1 MIFNEICFIKD
12 SNKYIIV
19 KLLFFIYLLLYCF
32 SIYVCIMI
40 PKKATLKK
48 ITPSF
53 GSSLLVKKHKE
64 FLKLEKPYWHFHPE
78 IELVYVNKGKGKR
91 HIGNHISYFN
101 NSQLVLI
108 GANLPHI
115 GYMDRLT
122 TNGSETL
129 IQFKPE
135 FLGEQFF
142 KIPEMASVNNLFER
156 AKNGIRF
163 NIEIKNRIGAQIEE
177 LIELEGA
184 NRIIGFLEIL
194 KELAIT
200 KDYTLLN
207 ADGFAF
213 ETIAQDSDKIEMV
226 YNYIHEHYQEHIAL
240 DEISDVV
247 SMTVP
252 AFCRYFK
259 KATGK
264 TFTKLVNE
272 YRVVHATKLLTESKI
287 SIADVSFECGFN
299 NFSHFNK
306 LFKEFTGKSAS
317 KYRNEVKSLVH

>member
-1 MIFNEICFIKD
+1 MKT
-12 SNKYIIV
+12 K
-19 KLLFFIYLLLYCF
+19 
-32 SIYVCIMI
+32 
-40 PKKATLKK
+40 PTLEK

-53 GSSLLVKKHKE
+53 GSSLLVKKHVQ
-64 FLKLEKPYWHFHPE
+64 FLKTYKAFWHFHPE

-108 GANLPHI
+108 GANLPHL
-115 GYMDRLT
+115 GFMDRLT

-135 FLGEQFF
+135 FLGATFF
-142 KIPEMASVNNLFER
+142 EIPEMLAINKLFER
-156 AKNGIRF
+156 AKKGIRF
-163 NIEIKNRIGAQIEE
+163 NIEIKKRIGAKIEE
-177 LIELEGA
+177 LVDLQGA
-184 NRIIGFLEIL
+184 NRIISFLDIL
-194 KELAIT
+194 KELAT
-200 KDYTLLN
+200 TDDYSILN

-213 ETIAQDSDKIEMV
+213 ETLPQDNEKIDLIFK
-226 YNYIHEHYQEHIAL
+226 YINDNFKRHISL
-240 DEISDVV
+240 EQITDLV

-252 AFCRYFK
+252 AFCRFFK
-259 KATGK
+259 KTTGK

-272 YRVVHATKLLTESKI
+272 YRVVHATKLLSESKT
-287 SIADVSFECGFN
+287 SITDICYECGFN

-317 KYRNEVKSLVH
+317 KYRSQMLRLVQ